1 MLTLPV
7 LQSLPSTLPLDGAI
21 AIELQEGIPIFRASQ
36 TVQQRIESLLEQQQT
51 TGLAEAEV
59 LELDAYEEMDDYISF
74 VNRTIR
80 NLSQQPLENLG

>member
-7 LQSLPSTLPLDGAI
+7 LHTLPSTLPLEGAI

-36 TVQQRIESLLEQQQT
+36 TVQQRIEALLEQQQT
-51 TGLAEAEV
+51 IGLAEAEA

-80 NLSQQPLENLG
+80 NLAQQPSQNLG